1 MALSNLQYVS
11 AAEVPTPAESNWHEI
26 HAARARQLHREERL
40 NWLTHGAGFLLGIVG
55 VALLLP
61 QVAQTGDRVQLIS
74 CAVYGLTLLAVYLA
88 STLSH
93 LFHHTHLRRRFRIL
107 DQACIFLLIAGTFT
121 PPALTYLREGYW
133 WFLHGSIWTV
143 ALAGFASKAF
153 FAHQI
158 EAVSTTLHVA
168 LGWGPVVAIKPL
180 LVSAPFGLF
189 IWLLAGGICYTVGTV
204 FLNRDRAYYHV
215 VWHVLVIAGS
225 VCHYVGIY
233 QYCTSLPVLS

>member
-1 MALSNLQYVS
+1 MSTSQANPTT
-11 AAEVPTPAESNWHEI
+11 AADSVNWHEI
-26 HAARARQLHREERL
+26 HVQRASHLHFEERL
-40 NWLTHGAGFLLGIVG
+40 NWITHGVGFLLGVAG
-55 VALLLP
+55 VAWLLK
-61 QVAQTGDRVQLIS
+61 QVAQSGDRMQLMS
-74 CAVYGLTLLAVYLA
+74 CTIYGLSLMAVYLA

-93 LFHHTHLRRRFRIL
+93 LFHHTHWRRRFRIL

-133 WFLHGSIWTV
+133 WFLHGSIWMV

-180 LVSAPFGLF
+180 LTSAPVELFG
-189 IWLLAGGICYTVGTV
+189 WLLAGGICYTVGTA
-204 FLNRDRAYYHV
+204 FLNRDRAYFHV
-215 VWHVLVIAGS
+215 IWHLLVIAGS
-225 VCHYVGIY
+225 VCHYIGIY
-233 QYCTSLPVLS
+233 QYCTAAPVLV